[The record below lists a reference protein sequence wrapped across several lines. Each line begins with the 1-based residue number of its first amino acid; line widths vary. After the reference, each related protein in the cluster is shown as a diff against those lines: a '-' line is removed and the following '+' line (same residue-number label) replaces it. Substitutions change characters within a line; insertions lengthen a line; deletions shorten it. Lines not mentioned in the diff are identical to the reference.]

1 MPTCFNHIDIMG
13 EKVRLRPVRASDVG
27 EEHHLVMDSVRA
39 YATVF
44 VGNVGSRRALEK
56 NGFSLD
62 GTLRRYVGKRDRW
75 SDAWCFTLLR
85 SEWQDNLERYRLRY
99 EEIVLAGDE

>member
-1 MPTCFNHIDIMG
+1 MG

-56 NGFSLD
+56 NGFP
-62 GTLRRYVGKRDRW
+62 
-75 SDAWCFTLLR
+75 
-85 SEWQDNLERYRLRY
+85 
-99 EEIVLAGDE
+99 EEHIPVPNQSFSI